1 MRYRRCDL
9 LTFVRERARLDP
21 QRWLASLKPGKKKM
35 LLAHGASDENVH
47 LSHTARLAEA
57 LDALDA
63 AAARFHEET
72 ETETERNDD
81 AKRRVSSREG
91 VSSSSFDVAVFAR
104 ERHVPRGRVARR
116 AFEERVDAFL
126 ADAFE

>member
-1 MRYRRCDL
+1 
-9 LTFVRERARLDP
+9 
-21 QRWLASLKPGKKKM
+21 M

-91 VSSSSFDVAVFAR
+91 VSSFDVAVFAR